1 MTLSQSSH
9 NAPAAQQQLGWQARL
24 RWVHGICQGLPKV
37 AQQLDEFL
45 SNQSS
50 SVAVQKE
57 MQEWREAWQSFHL
70 KKDVWVQ
77 ASVNALQQA
86 ARKPPLGSGES
97 VTLTSAPLTFELL
110 SDDVVENKI
119 LASRITLA
127 MGETLQPGFDAMR
140 LRMQALED
148 HELPPQDMFRAESIC
163 LHLVEQWMA
172 CGLERKHLLQVLEP
186 LQNGLALLME
196 SEYNILHKLL
206 DAKGVSKAADAP
218 LRVRRTE
225 SGVST
230 GAMNLG
236 AGANSGANSGYGST
250 AEAGWAHSAI
260 HQYMPAGMGAG
271 MQGGMGVPLPP
282 GASAGLGM
290 LARARHRALDAMN
303 QLRQVLS
310 QPSVGI
316 SGLMPGGAAMPP
328 MPPASA
334 ALVQAL
340 QEQQHMMLTQFN
352 TQYPMMAGTAMV
364 MPAMDY
370 SPAAIGQ
377 LVNQVRERSADWKEK
392 AGTKGEKATIEVVAL
407 MFQSILSEDRLPPS
421 IRVWFARLQVP
432 VLRVALAE
440 PQFFSDLNHPARKLI
455 DRMGSCVMG
464 FDASSISGNALEIE
478 IRRVVQVIEQYPETG
493 QKVFALV
500 LREFEEFLTKHLTKN
515 QTTSKITSVAQ
526 QVEQKET
533 LAVQYTIELRNML
546 NDMPV
551 REEVRDFLFKSW
563 ADVLAMAT
571 VRYGAK
577 DARAMRFKQAA
588 SELVW
593 SASAKPSRQERSR
606 VIQGLP
612 TLLQTL
618 REGLELVNVMGD
630 EQAIAIKVLTD
641 TLAQAFM
648 SKTAA
653 IPVERIDAMAKR
665 LSELEKYISDDGKL
679 DDMALSNES
688 IELMLGVDTAGL
700 HVIPNTDTP
709 VEPAMLEWA
718 KTLESGRWF
727 TLDHNGARVQV
738 QYVWHSR
745 RKQLHLFA
753 SLDGHCYLLQAQR
766 MATYLQAGL
775 LTVHDEEALT
785 VRATRDALQKIQAN
799 PERLA

>member
-1 MTLSQSSH
+1 M
-9 NAPAAQQQLGWQARL
+9 

-37 AQQLDEFL
+37 AQQLDEFFAT
-45 SNQSS
+45 QSS
-50 SVAVQKE
+50 SVSATHE
-57 MQEWREAWQSFHL
+57 MQDWREVWAGFQSSQNA
-70 KKDVWVQ
+70 WVQ
-77 ASVNALQQA
+77 ASAKALQQA
-86 ARKPPLGSGES
+86 ARKSPTGARES
-97 VTLTSAPLTFELL
+97 SPSSSAPLTFELL

-119 LASRITLA
+119 LASRMALA
-127 MGETLQPGFDAMR
+127 MGETLQPGFEPMR
-140 LRMQALED
+140 LRIQALEAQ
-148 HELPPQDMFRAESIC
+148 ELPSQDMFRAETIC
-163 LHLVEQWMA
+163 LHLIEQWLASGM
-172 CGLERKHLLQVLEP
+172 ERKHLLKAVEP
-186 LQNGLALLME
+186 LQNALAPLME
-196 SEYNILHKLL
+196 SEYGILHKLL
-206 DAKGVSKAADAP
+206 DAKGVSKAQEAP

-225 SGVST
+225 GGPST
-230 GAMNLG
+230 GAMHL
-236 AGANSGANSGYGST
+236 ASGY
-250 AEAGWAHSAI
+250 AGVDDSGWTSSAM
-260 HQYMPAGMGAG
+260 QYMPMPAGG
-271 MQGGMGVPLPP
+271 QGFALPP
-282 GASAGLGM
+282 GSSVGLGM

-310 QPSVGI
+310 QPAVGMTGLV
-316 SGLMPGGAAMPP
+316 SGVSMAP

-334 ALVQAL
+334 ALAQAL
-340 QEQQHMMLTQFN
+340 QEQQMLATQLQTQFPV
-352 TQYPMMAGTAMV
+352 TAGPVMAV
-364 MPAMDY
+364 PAMDY

-377 LVNQVRERSADWKEK
+377 LVNLVRERSADWKEK
-392 AGTKGEKATIEVVAL
+392 AETKGEKATIEVVAL

-464 FDASSISGNALEIE
+464 FDASSINGNALETE

-500 LREFEEFLTKHLTKN
+500 LREFEDFLSKHLAQN
-515 QTTSKITSVAQ
+515 QSTAKITSVAQ

-546 NDMPV
+546 TDMPV

-612 TLLQTL
+612 VLLQTL
-618 REGLELVNVMGD
+618 REGLELISVSGD
-630 EQAIAIKVLTD
+630 EQAAVVKVLTD

-648 SKTAA
+648 SKTVA
-653 IPVERIDAMAKR
+653 IPAERIDAMAKR
-665 LSELEKYISDDGKL
+665 LSELEKYISEDGKL
-679 DDMALSNES
+679 DDLPLSSES
-688 IELMLGVDTAGL
+688 IEMMLGVDTADL
-700 HVIPNTDTP
+700 NVISNTDTP

-718 KTLESGRWF
+718 QSLESGRWF

-738 QYVWHSR
+738 QYVWRSR
-745 RKQLHLFA
+745 RKHLHLFA

-775 LTVHDEEALT
+775 LAVHDAEALT

-799 PERLA
+799 PERLH

>member
-1 MTLSQSSH
+1 MALSQSSST
-9 NAPAAQQQLGWQARL
+9 APAAPQQLGWQARL

-50 SVAVQKE
+50 AVSTAKE
-57 MQEWREAWQSFHL
+57 MQEWREAWVGFQQN
-70 KKDVWVQ
+70 KDAWLQ
-77 ASVNALQQA
+77 AGAQALQQA
-86 ARKPPLGSGES
+86 ARKPPSGSTES
-97 VTLTSAPLTFELL
+97 NSSGSAPLTFELL
-110 SDDVVENKI
+110 SDEVVENKI
-119 LASRITLA
+119 LASRMALA
-127 MGETLQPGFDAMR
+127 MGETLQPGFEAMR
-140 LRMQALED
+140 LRIQALEG
-148 HELPPQDMFRAESIC
+148 HELASQDMFRAETIC
-163 LHLVEQWMA
+163 LHLVEQWLASGM
-172 CGLERKHLLQVLEP
+172 ERKHLLRAVEP
-186 LQNGLALLME
+186 LQNALAPLME
-196 SEYNILHKLL
+196 SEYSILHKLL
-206 DAKGVSKAADAP
+206 DAKGVSKAQDAP

-225 SGVST
+225 GGPST
-230 GAMNLG
+230 GAMHLGASSGYGNASDAGWTNSAMQYMSAGMAAGLG
-236 AGANSGANSGYGST
+236 AG
-250 AEAGWAHSAI
+250 
-260 HQYMPAGMGAG
+260 PGMAPGI
-271 MQGGMGVPLPP
+271 VLPP

-310 QPSVGI
+310 QPAVGI
-316 SGLMPGGAAMPP
+316 PGLMPGAPVVA

-334 ALVQAL
+334 ALAQAL
-340 QEQQHMMLTQFN
+340 QEQQHLMAAELQA
-352 TQYPMMAGTAMV
+352 QYPAGAGSAMA

-370 SPAAIGQ
+370 SQAAIGQ
-377 LVNQVRERSADWKEK
+377 LVNLVRERSADWKQK
-392 AGTKGEKATIEVVAL
+392 AETKSEKATIEVVAL

-440 PQFFSDLNHPARKLI
+440 PQFFSDLSHPARKLI

-464 FDASSISGNALEIE
+464 FDASSINGNALETE

-500 LREFEEFLTKHLTKN
+500 LREFEEFLTRHFAQDRSTA
-515 QTTSKITSVAQ
+515 KITSVAQ

-533 LAVQYTIELRNML
+533 LAIQYTIELRNML
-546 NDMPV
+546 TDMPV

-593 SASAKPSRQERSR
+593 SASAKPLRQERAR

-618 REGLELVNVMGD
+618 REGLELVSVTGD
-630 EQAIAIKVLTD
+630 AQSTAIKVLTD

-653 IPVERIDAMAKR
+653 IPTERIEAMAKR
-665 LSELEKYISDDGKL
+665 LAELEKYISEDGKL
-679 DDMALSNES
+679 DDMPLSSES
-688 IELMLGVDTAGL
+688 IELMLGVDAGDL
-700 HVIPNTDTP
+700 NVIANTDSP

-718 KTLESGRWF
+718 QSLESGRWF

-745 RKQLHLFA
+745 RKHLHLFA

-775 LTVHDEEALT
+775 LAVHDAEALT

>member
-1 MTLSQSSH
+1 M
-9 NAPAAQQQLGWQARL
+9 

-37 AQQLDEFL
+37 AQQLDEFFAT
-45 SNQSS
+45 QSS
-50 SVAVQKE
+50 SVSATHE
-57 MQEWREAWQSFHL
+57 MQDWREVWAGFQSSQNA
-70 KKDVWVQ
+70 WVQ
-77 ASVNALQQA
+77 ASAKALQQA
-86 ARKPPLGSGES
+86 ARKSPTGARESGSS
-97 VTLTSAPLTFELL
+97 SSAPLTFELL

-119 LASRITLA
+119 LASRMALA
-127 MGETLQPGFDAMR
+127 MGETLQPGFEPMR
-140 LRMQALED
+140 LRIQALEAQ
-148 HELPPQDMFRAESIC
+148 ELPSQDMFRAETIC
-163 LHLVEQWMA
+163 LHLIEQWLASGM
-172 CGLERKHLLQVLEP
+172 ERKHLLKAVEP
-186 LQNGLALLME
+186 LQNALAPLME
-196 SEYNILHKLL
+196 SEYGILHKLL
-206 DAKGVSKAADAP
+206 DAKGVGKAQEAP

-225 SGVST
+225 GGPST
-230 GAMNLG
+230 GAMHLASG
-236 AGANSGANSGYGST
+236 YAGADDSGWTS
-250 AEAGWAHSAI
+250 SAM
-260 HQYMPAGMGAG
+260 QYMPMPAGG
-271 MQGGMGVPLPP
+271 QGFALPP
-282 GASAGLGM
+282 GSSVGLGM

-310 QPSVGI
+310 QPAVGMTGLV
-316 SGLMPGGAAMPP
+316 SGVPMAP

-334 ALVQAL
+334 ALAQAL
-340 QEQQHMMLTQFN
+340 QEQQMLATQIQTQFPV
-352 TQYPMMAGTAMV
+352 TAGPVLAV
-364 MPAMDY
+364 PAMDY

-377 LVNQVRERSADWKEK
+377 LVNLVRERSADWKEK
-392 AGTKGEKATIEVVAL
+392 AETKGEKATIEVVAL

-464 FDASSISGNALEIE
+464 FDASSINGNALETE

-500 LREFEEFLTKHLTKN
+500 LREFEDFLSKHLAQN
-515 QTTSKITSVAQ
+515 QSTAKITSVAQ

-546 NDMPV
+546 TDMPV

-612 TLLQTL
+612 VLLQTL
-618 REGLELVNVMGD
+618 REGLELISVSGD
-630 EQAIAIKVLTD
+630 EQAAVVKVLTD

-653 IPVERIDAMAKR
+653 IPAERIDAMAKR
-665 LSELEKYISDDGKL
+665 LSELEKYISEDGKL
-679 DDMALSNES
+679 DDLPLSSES
-688 IELMLGVDTAGL
+688 IEMMLGVDTADL
-700 HVIPNTDTP
+700 NVISNTDTP

-718 KTLESGRWF
+718 QSLESGRWF

-738 QYVWHSR
+738 QYVWRSR
-745 RKQLHLFA
+745 RKHLHLFA

-775 LTVHDEEALT
+775 LAVHDAEALT

>member
-1 MTLSQSSH
+1 MAPSPSSST
-9 NAPAAQQQLGWQARL
+9 APAAQQQLGWQARL

-45 SNQSS
+45 ANQTGVVST
-50 SVAVQKE
+50 ARE
-57 MQEWREAWQSFHL
+57 MQEWREAWVGFQQH
-70 KKDVWVQ
+70 KDAWVQ
-77 ASVNALQQA
+77 ACSQALQQA
-86 ARKPPLGSGES
+86 ARKPPSQAGES
-97 VTLTSAPLTFELL
+97 SASGSAPLNFELL

-119 LASRITLA
+119 LASRMALA
-127 MGETLQPGFDAMR
+127 MGETLQPGFEAMR
-140 LRMQALED
+140 LRMQALEG
-148 HELPPQDMFRAESIC
+148 HELPSRDMFRAETIC
-163 LHLVEQWMA
+163 LHLVEQWLS
-172 CGLERKHLLQVLEP
+172 CGMERKHLLRAMEP
-186 LQNGLALLME
+186 LQNALAPLME
-196 SEYNILHKLL
+196 SEYGILHKLL
-206 DAKGVSKAADAP
+206 DAKGVSKAQDAP
-218 LRVRRTE
+218 LRVKRTE
-225 SGVST
+225 GGPPT
-230 GAMNLG
+230 GAMPLG
-236 AGANSGANSGYGST
+236 GASGFGHA
-250 AEAGWAHSAI
+250 AEPGWSSSAM
-260 HQYMPAGMGAG
+260 QQFMSAGMAAG
-271 MQGGMGVPLPP
+271 IGTEPGIALPP

-310 QPSVGI
+310 QPAVGI
-316 SGLMPGGAAMPP
+316 PGLMPGAPLVP

-334 ALVQAL
+334 ALAQAL
-340 QEQQHMMLTQFN
+340 QEQQQLMVAELRA
-352 TQYPMMAGTAMV
+352 QYPAATGSAMA

-370 SPAAIGQ
+370 SPAAIDQ
-377 LVNQVRERSADWKEK
+377 LVNQVRERSADWKQK
-392 AGTKGEKATIEVVAL
+392 AQTTGEKATIEVVAL

-464 FDASSISGNALEIE
+464 FDASSINGNALETE

-500 LREFEEFLTKHLTKN
+500 LREFEAFLTKHFAQNRSTA
-515 QTTSKITSVAQ
+515 KITSVAQ

-533 LAVQYTIELRNML
+533 LAIQYTIELRNML
-546 NDMPV
+546 TDMPV

-593 SASAKPSRQERSR
+593 SASAKPSRQERAR

-618 REGLELVNVMGD
+618 REGLELVSVTGD
-630 EQAIAIKVLTD
+630 AQSTAIKVLTD

-653 IPVERIDAMAKR
+653 IPAERIEAMAKR
-665 LSELEKYISDDGKL
+665 LSELEKYISEDGKL
-679 DDMALSNES
+679 DDMPLSSES
-688 IELMLGVDTAGL
+688 IELMLGVDAGDL
-700 HVIPNTDTP
+700 NVIPNTDSP

-718 KTLESGRWF
+718 RSLESGRWF
-727 TLDHNGARVQV
+727 TLDHNGSRVQV

-745 RKQLHLFA
+745 RRHLHLFA

-775 LTVHDEEALT
+775 LAVHDAEALT

>member
-1 MTLSQSSH
+1 M
-9 NAPAAQQQLGWQARL
+9 

-37 AQQLDEFL
+37 AQQLDEFFAT
-45 SNQSS
+45 QSS
-50 SVAVQKE
+50 SVSATHE
-57 MQEWREAWQSFHL
+57 MQDWREVWVGFQSSQNA
-70 KKDVWVQ
+70 WVQ
-77 ASVNALQQA
+77 ASAKALQQA
-86 ARKPPLGSGES
+86 ARKSPTGARESGSS
-97 VTLTSAPLTFELL
+97 SSAPLTFELL

-119 LASRITLA
+119 LASRMALA
-127 MGETLQPGFDAMR
+127 MGETLQPGFEPMR
-140 LRMQALED
+140 LRIQALEAQ
-148 HELPPQDMFRAESIC
+148 ELPSQDMFRAETIC
-163 LHLVEQWMA
+163 LHLIEQWLASGM
-172 CGLERKHLLQVLEP
+172 ERKHLLKAVEP
-186 LQNGLALLME
+186 LQNALAPLME
-196 SEYNILHKLL
+196 SEYGILHKLL
-206 DAKGVSKAADAP
+206 DAKGVSKAQEAP

-225 SGVST
+225 GGPST
-230 GAMNLG
+230 GDMHLA
-236 AGANSGANSGYGST
+236 SGY
-250 AEAGWAHSAI
+250 AGVDDSGWTSSAM
-260 HQYMPAGMGAG
+260 QYMPMPAGG
-271 MQGGMGVPLPP
+271 QGFALPP
-282 GASAGLGM
+282 GSSVGLGM

-310 QPSVGI
+310 QPAVGMTGLV
-316 SGLMPGGAAMPP
+316 SGVPMAP

-334 ALVQAL
+334 ALAQAL
-340 QEQQHMMLTQFN
+340 QEQQMLATQIQTQFPV
-352 TQYPMMAGTAMV
+352 TAGPVLAV
-364 MPAMDY
+364 PAMDY

-377 LVNQVRERSADWKEK
+377 LVNLVRERSADWKEK
-392 AGTKGEKATIEVVAL
+392 AETKGEKATIEVVAL

-464 FDASSISGNALEIE
+464 FDASSINGNALETE

-500 LREFEEFLTKHLTKN
+500 LREFEEFLSKHLAQN
-515 QTTSKITSVAQ
+515 QSTAKITSVAQ

-546 NDMPV
+546 TDMPV

-612 TLLQTL
+612 VLLQTL
-618 REGLELVNVMGD
+618 REGLELISVSGD
-630 EQAIAIKVLTD
+630 EQAAVVKVLTD

-653 IPVERIDAMAKR
+653 IPAERIDAMAKR
-665 LSELEKYISDDGKL
+665 LSELEKYISEDGKL
-679 DDMALSNES
+679 DDLPLSSES
-688 IELMLGVDTAGL
+688 IEMMLGVDTADL
-700 HVIPNTDTP
+700 NVISNTDTP

-718 KTLESGRWF
+718 QSLESGRWF

-738 QYVWHSR
+738 QYVWRSR
-745 RKQLHLFA
+745 RKHLHLFA

-775 LTVHDEEALT
+775 LAVHDAEALT

>member
-1 MTLSQSSH
+1 MALSQSSH

-24 RWVHGICQGLPKV
+24 RWVHGICQGLPQV
-37 AQQLDEFL
+37 AKQLDAFFSE
-45 SNQSS
+45 QSS
-50 SVAVQKE
+50 SVAAANE
-57 MQEWREAWQSFHL
+57 MQDWREVWGSFQSHQNA
-70 KKDVWVQ
+70 WVQ
-77 ASVNALQQA
+77 ACATALQQA
-86 ARKPPLGSGES
+86 ARKSPTGAKES
-97 VTLTSAPLTFELL
+97 STSASAPLTFELL

-119 LASRITLA
+119 LASRMALA
-127 MGETLQPGFDAMR
+127 MGETLQPGFEPMR
-140 LRMQALED
+140 LRIQALEGQ
-148 HELPPQDMFRAESIC
+148 ELPSQDMFRSETIC
-163 LHLVEQWMA
+163 LHLIEQWLA
-172 CGLERKHLLQVLEP
+172 CSLERKHLLKAVEP
-186 LQNGLALLME
+186 LQNALAPLME
-196 SEYNILHKLL
+196 SEYSILHKLL
-206 DAKGVSKAADAP
+206 DAKGVSKAQEAP

-225 SGVST
+225 GGPST
-230 GAMNLG
+230 GAMHLG
-236 AGANSGANSGYGST
+236 GGSAYAGGDESGWTSS
-250 AEAGWAHSAI
+250 SAM
-260 HQYMPAGMGAG
+260 QYMSVPAGG
-271 MQGGMGVPLPP
+271 QGFALPP
-282 GASAGLGM
+282 GSSAGLGM

-303 QLRQVLS
+303 QLRQLLS
-310 QPSVGI
+310 QPAIGI
-316 SGLMPGGAAMPP
+316 PGLVPGVPGVPVVP

-334 ALVQAL
+334 ALAQAL
-340 QEQQHMMLTQFN
+340 QEQQMLATQIQTQF
-352 TQYPMMAGTAMV
+352 PVAAGTVMA

-377 LVNQVRERSADWKEK
+377 LVNLVRERSADWKEK
-392 AGTKGEKATIEVVAL
+392 AETKGEKATIEVVAL

-464 FDASSISGNALEIE
+464 FDASSINGNALEVE

-500 LREFEEFLTKHLTKN
+500 LREFEEFLSKHLAQN
-515 QTTSKITSVAQ
+515 QSTAKITSVAQ

-546 NDMPV
+546 TDMPV

-618 REGLELVNVMGD
+618 REGLELISVSGD
-630 EQAIAIKVLTD
+630 EQAALVKVLTD

-653 IPVERIDAMAKR
+653 IPVERIEAMAKR
-665 LSELEKYISDDGKL
+665 LSELEKYISEDGKL
-679 DDMALSNES
+679 DDMPLSSES
-688 IELMLGVDTAGL
+688 IEMMLGVDTADL
-700 HVIPNTDTP
+700 HVIPNTDAV

-718 KTLESGRWF
+718 QTLESGRWF

-738 QYVWHSR
+738 QYVWRSR
-745 RKQLHLFA
+745 RKHLHLFA
-753 SLDGHCYLLQAQR
+753 SLDGHCYLLQVQR

-775 LTVHDEEALT
+775 LAVHDAEALT

-799 PERLA
+799 PERLH

>member
-1 MTLSQSSH
+1 M
-9 NAPAAQQQLGWQARL
+9 

-37 AQQLDEFL
+37 AQQLDEFFAT
-45 SNQSS
+45 QSS
-50 SVAVQKE
+50 SVSATHE
-57 MQEWREAWQSFHL
+57 MQDWREVWVGFQSSQNA
-70 KKDVWVQ
+70 WVQ
-77 ASVNALQQA
+77 ASAKALQQA
-86 ARKPPLGSGES
+86 ARKSPTGARES
-97 VTLTSAPLTFELL
+97 SPSSSAPLTFELL

-119 LASRITLA
+119 LASRMALA
-127 MGETLQPGFDAMR
+127 MGETLQPGFEPMR
-140 LRMQALED
+140 LRIQALEAQ
-148 HELPPQDMFRAESIC
+148 ELPSQDMFRAETIC
-163 LHLVEQWMA
+163 LHLIEQWLASGM
-172 CGLERKHLLQVLEP
+172 ERKHLLKAVEP
-186 LQNGLALLME
+186 LQNALAPLME
-196 SEYNILHKLL
+196 SEYGILHKLL
-206 DAKGVSKAADAP
+206 DAKGVSKAQEAP

-225 SGVST
+225 GGPST
-230 GAMNLG
+230 GAMHLASG
-236 AGANSGANSGYGST
+236 YAGADDSGWTS
-250 AEAGWAHSAI
+250 SAM
-260 HQYMPAGMGAG
+260 QYMPMPAGG
-271 MQGGMGVPLPP
+271 QGFALPP
-282 GASAGLGM
+282 GSSVGLGM

-310 QPSVGI
+310 QPAVGVTGLV
-316 SGLMPGGAAMPP
+316 SGVP
-328 MPPASA
+328 MAPMRPASA
-334 ALVQAL
+334 ALAQAL
-340 QEQQHMMLTQFN
+340 QEQQMLATQIQTQFPV
-352 TQYPMMAGTAMV
+352 TAGPVMAV
-364 MPAMDY
+364 PAMDY

-377 LVNQVRERSADWKEK
+377 LVNLVRERSADWKEK
-392 AGTKGEKATIEVVAL
+392 AETKGEKATIEVVAL

-464 FDASSISGNALEIE
+464 FDASSINGNALETE

-500 LREFEEFLTKHLTKN
+500 LREFEEFLSKHLAQN
-515 QTTSKITSVAQ
+515 QSTAKITSVAQ

-546 NDMPV
+546 TDMPV

-612 TLLQTL
+612 VLLQTL
-618 REGLELVNVMGD
+618 REGLELISVSGD
-630 EQAIAIKVLTD
+630 EQAAVVKVLTD

-653 IPVERIDAMAKR
+653 IPAERIDAMAKR
-665 LSELEKYISDDGKL
+665 LSELEKYISEDGKL
-679 DDMALSNES
+679 DDLPLSSES
-688 IELMLGVDTAGL
+688 IEMMLGVDTADL
-700 HVIPNTDTP
+700 NVISNTDTP

-718 KTLESGRWF
+718 QSLESGRWF

-738 QYVWHSR
+738 QYVWRSR
-745 RKQLHLFA
+745 RKHLHLFA

-775 LTVHDEEALT
+775 LAVHDAEALT

-799 PERLA
+799 PERLH

>member
-1 MTLSQSSH
+1 M
-9 NAPAAQQQLGWQARL
+9 

-37 AQQLDEFL
+37 AQQLDEFFAT
-45 SNQSS
+45 QSS
-50 SVAVQKE
+50 SVSATHE
-57 MQEWREAWQSFHL
+57 MQDWREVWVGFQSSQNA
-70 KKDVWVQ
+70 WVQ
-77 ASVNALQQA
+77 ASAKALQQA
-86 ARKPPLGSGES
+86 ARKSPTGARESGSS
-97 VTLTSAPLTFELL
+97 SSAPLTFELL

-119 LASRITLA
+119 LASRMALA
-127 MGETLQPGFDAMR
+127 MGETLQPGFEPMR
-140 LRMQALED
+140 LRIQALEAQ
-148 HELPPQDMFRAESIC
+148 ELPSQDMFRAETIC
-163 LHLVEQWMA
+163 LHLIEQWLASGM
-172 CGLERKHLLQVLEP
+172 ERKHLLKAVEP
-186 LQNGLALLME
+186 LQNALAPLME
-196 SEYNILHKLL
+196 SEYGILHKLL
-206 DAKGVSKAADAP
+206 DAKGVSKAQEAP

-225 SGVST
+225 GGPST
-230 GAMNLG
+230 GAMHL
-236 AGANSGANSGYGST
+236 ASGY
-250 AEAGWAHSAI
+250 AGVDDSGWTSSAM
-260 HQYMPAGMGAG
+260 QYMPMPAGG
-271 MQGGMGVPLPP
+271 QGFALPP
-282 GASAGLGM
+282 GSSVGLGM

-310 QPSVGI
+310 QPAVGMTGLV
-316 SGLMPGGAAMPP
+316 SGVPMAP

-334 ALVQAL
+334 ALAQAL
-340 QEQQHMMLTQFN
+340 QEQQMLATQIQTQFSV
-352 TQYPMMAGTAMV
+352 TAGPVMAV
-364 MPAMDY
+364 PAMDY

-377 LVNQVRERSADWKEK
+377 LVNLVRERSADWKDK
-392 AGTKGEKATIEVVAL
+392 AETKGEKATIEVVAL

-464 FDASSISGNALEIE
+464 FDASSINGNALETE

-500 LREFEEFLTKHLTKN
+500 LREFEDFLSKHLAQN
-515 QTTSKITSVAQ
+515 QSTAKITSVAQ

-546 NDMPV
+546 TDMPV

-612 TLLQTL
+612 VLLQTL
-618 REGLELVNVMGD
+618 REGLELISVSGD
-630 EQAIAIKVLTD
+630 EQAAVVKVLTD

-653 IPVERIDAMAKR
+653 IPAERIDAMAKR
-665 LSELEKYISDDGKL
+665 LSELEKYISEDGKL
-679 DDMALSNES
+679 DDLPLSSES
-688 IELMLGVDTAGL
+688 IEMMLGVDTADL
-700 HVIPNTDTP
+700 NVISNTDTP

-718 KTLESGRWF
+718 QSLESGRWF

-738 QYVWHSR
+738 QYVWRSR
-745 RKQLHLFA
+745 RKHLHLFA

-775 LTVHDEEALT
+775 LAVHDAEALT

>member
-1 MTLSQSSH
+1 M
-9 NAPAAQQQLGWQARL
+9 

-37 AQQLDEFL
+37 AQQLDEFFAT
-45 SNQSS
+45 QSS
-50 SVAVQKE
+50 SVSATHE
-57 MQEWREAWQSFHL
+57 MQDWREVWAGFQSSQNA
-70 KKDVWVQ
+70 WVQ
-77 ASVNALQQA
+77 ASAKALQQA
-86 ARKPPLGSGES
+86 ARKSPTGARES
-97 VTLTSAPLTFELL
+97 SSSSSSPLTFELL

-119 LASRITLA
+119 LASRMALA
-127 MGETLQPGFDAMR
+127 MGETLQTGFEPMR
-140 LRMQALED
+140 LRIQALEAQ
-148 HELPPQDMFRAESIC
+148 ELPSQDMFRAETIC
-163 LHLVEQWMA
+163 LHLIEQWLASGM
-172 CGLERKHLLQVLEP
+172 ERKHLLKAVEP
-186 LQNGLALLME
+186 LQNALAPLME
-196 SEYNILHKLL
+196 SEYGILHKLL
-206 DAKGVSKAADAP
+206 DAKGVSKAQEAP

-225 SGVST
+225 GGPST
-230 GAMNLG
+230 GAMHLASG
-236 AGANSGANSGYGST
+236 YAGADDSGWTS
-250 AEAGWAHSAI
+250 SAM
-260 HQYMPAGMGAG
+260 QYMPMPAGG
-271 MQGGMGVPLPP
+271 QGFALPP
-282 GASAGLGM
+282 GSSVGLGM

-310 QPSVGI
+310 QPAVGMTGLV
-316 SGLMPGGAAMPP
+316 SGVPMAP

-334 ALVQAL
+334 ALAQAL
-340 QEQQHMMLTQFN
+340 QEQQMLATQIQTQFPV
-352 TQYPMMAGTAMV
+352 TAGPVMAV
-364 MPAMDY
+364 PAMDY

-377 LVNQVRERSADWKEK
+377 LVNLVRERSADWKEK
-392 AGTKGEKATIEVVAL
+392 AETKGEKATIEVVAL

-464 FDASSISGNALEIE
+464 FDASSINGNALETE

-500 LREFEEFLTKHLTKN
+500 LREFEEFLSKHLAQN
-515 QTTSKITSVAQ
+515 QSTAKITSVAQ

-546 NDMPV
+546 TDMPV

-612 TLLQTL
+612 VLLQTL
-618 REGLELVNVMGD
+618 REGLELISVSGD
-630 EQAIAIKVLTD
+630 EQAAVVKVLTD

-653 IPVERIDAMAKR
+653 IPAERIDAMAKR
-665 LSELEKYISDDGKL
+665 LSELEKYISEDGKL
-679 DDMALSNES
+679 DDLPLSSES
-688 IELMLGVDTAGL
+688 IEMMLGVDTADL
-700 HVIPNTDTP
+700 NVISNTDTP
-709 VEPAMLEWA
+709 VEPAMQEWA
-718 KTLESGRWF
+718 QSLESGRWF

-738 QYVWHSR
+738 QYVWRSR
-745 RKQLHLFA
+745 RKHLHLFA

-775 LTVHDEEALT
+775 LAVHDAEALT

-799 PERLA
+799 PERLH

>member
-1 MTLSQSSH
+1 M
-9 NAPAAQQQLGWQARL
+9 

-37 AQQLDEFL
+37 AQQLDEFFAT
-45 SNQSS
+45 QSS
-50 SVAVQKE
+50 SVSATHE
-57 MQEWREAWQSFHL
+57 MQDWREVWAGFQSSQNA
-70 KKDVWVQ
+70 WVQ
-77 ASVNALQQA
+77 ASAKALQQA
-86 ARKPPLGSGES
+86 ARKSPMGARES
-97 VTLTSAPLTFELL
+97 SPSSSAPLTFELL

-119 LASRITLA
+119 LASRMALA
-127 MGETLQPGFDAMR
+127 MGETLQPGFEPMR
-140 LRMQALED
+140 LRIQALEAQ
-148 HELPPQDMFRAESIC
+148 ELPSQDMFRAETIC
-163 LHLVEQWMA
+163 LHLIEQWLASGM
-172 CGLERKHLLQVLEP
+172 ERKHLLKAVEP
-186 LQNGLALLME
+186 LQNALAPLME
-196 SEYNILHKLL
+196 SEYGILHKLL
-206 DAKGVSKAADAP
+206 DAKGVSKAQEAP

-225 SGVST
+225 GGPST
-230 GAMNLG
+230 GAMHL
-236 AGANSGANSGYGST
+236 ASGY
-250 AEAGWAHSAI
+250 AGVDDSGWTSSAM
-260 HQYMPAGMGAG
+260 QYMPMPAGG
-271 MQGGMGVPLPP
+271 QGFALPP
-282 GASAGLGM
+282 GSSVGLGM

-310 QPSVGI
+310 QPAVGMTGLV
-316 SGLMPGGAAMPP
+316 SGVSMAP

-334 ALVQAL
+334 ALAQAL
-340 QEQQHMMLTQFN
+340 QEQQMLATQLQTQFPV
-352 TQYPMMAGTAMV
+352 TAGPVMAV
-364 MPAMDY
+364 PAMDY

-377 LVNQVRERSADWKEK
+377 LVNLVRERSADWKEK
-392 AGTKGEKATIEVVAL
+392 AETKGEKATIEVVAL

-464 FDASSISGNALEIE
+464 FDASSINGNALETE

-500 LREFEEFLTKHLTKN
+500 LREFEDFLSKHLAQN
-515 QTTSKITSVAQ
+515 QSTAKITSVAQ

-546 NDMPV
+546 TDMPV

-612 TLLQTL
+612 VLLQTL
-618 REGLELVNVMGD
+618 REGLELISVSGD
-630 EQAIAIKVLTD
+630 EQAAVVKVLTD

-653 IPVERIDAMAKR
+653 IPAERIDAMAKR
-665 LSELEKYISDDGKL
+665 LSELEKYISEDGKL
-679 DDMALSNES
+679 DDLPLSSES
-688 IELMLGVDTAGL
+688 IEMMLGVDTADL
-700 HVIPNTDTP
+700 NVISNTDTP

-718 KTLESGRWF
+718 QSLESGRWF

-738 QYVWHSR
+738 QYVWRSR
-745 RKQLHLFA
+745 RKHLHLFA

-775 LTVHDEEALT
+775 LAVHDAEALT

>member
-1 MTLSQSSH
+1 MAPSQSSST
-9 NAPAAQQQLGWQARL
+9 APAAPQQLGWQARL
-24 RWVHGICQGLPKV
+24 RWVHGICQGLPRV

-45 SNQSS
+45 ANQTGVVST
-50 SVAVQKE
+50 AKE
-57 MQEWREAWQSFHL
+57 MQEWREAWIGFQQR
-70 KKDVWVQ
+70 KDAWVQ
-77 ASVNALQQA
+77 ACVPALQQA
-86 ARKPPLGSGES
+86 ARKPPSGTGEGSASG
-97 VTLTSAPLTFELL
+97 SAPLTFELL

-119 LASRITLA
+119 LASRMALA

-140 LRMQALED
+140 LRMQVLEGQEMASRD
-148 HELPPQDMFRAESIC
+148 LFRVETIC
-163 LHLVEQWMA
+163 LHLVEQWLS
-172 CGLERKHLLQVLEP
+172 CGLERKQLLRVMEP
-186 LQNGLALLME
+186 MQNALAPLME
-196 SEYNILHKLL
+196 SEYGILHKLL
-206 DAKGVSKAADAP
+206 DAKGVSKAQDAP

-225 SGVST
+225 GGPST
-230 GAMNLG
+230 GAMHLG
-236 AGANSGANSGYGST
+236 GSSGFGQAAETGWNS
-250 AEAGWAHSAI
+250 SAM
-260 HQYMPAGMGAG
+260 QQFMPAGMGAG
-271 MQGGMGVPLPP
+271 LGSESGMSLPP
-282 GASAGLGM
+282 GTSAGLGM

-310 QPSVGI
+310 QPAVGI
-316 SGLMPGGAAMPP
+316 PGLMPGAPLVP

-334 ALVQAL
+334 ALAQAL
-340 QEQQHMMLTQFN
+340 QEQQQLMAAELQSR
-352 TQYPMMAGTAMV
+352 YPDAAGAALA
-364 MPAMDY
+364 MPAIDY

-377 LVNQVRERSADWKEK
+377 LVNLVRERSADWKQK
-392 AGTKGEKATIEVVAL
+392 AQTTGEKATIEVVAL

-440 PQFFSDLNHPARKLI
+440 PQFFSDLHHPARKLI

-464 FDASSISGNALEIE
+464 FDASSINGNALETE

-500 LREFEEFLTKHLTKN
+500 LSEFESFLTKHFAQNRSTA
-515 QTTSKITSVAQ
+515 KITSVAQ

-533 LAVQYTIELRNML
+533 LAIQYTIELRNML
-546 NDMPV
+546 SDMPV

-593 SASAKPSRQERSR
+593 SASAKPSRQERAR

-618 REGLELVNVMGD
+618 REGLELVSVTGD
-630 EQAIAIKVLTD
+630 AQSAMIKILTD

-653 IPVERIDAMAKR
+653 IPAERIEVMAKR
-665 LSELEKYISDDGKL
+665 LSELEKYISEDGKL
-679 DDMALSNES
+679 DDLPLSSES
-688 IELMLGVDTAGL
+688 IELMLGVDAGDL
-700 HVIPNTDTP
+700 NVIANTDSP

-718 KTLESGRWF
+718 QSLESGRWF
-727 TLDHNGARVQV
+727 TLDHNGSRVQV

-745 RKQLHLFA
+745 RRHLHLFA

-766 MATYLQAGL
+766 MATYLQSGL
-775 LTVHDEEALT
+775 LAVHDAEALT

-799 PERLA
+799 PERLAC

>member
-57 MQEWREAWQSFHL
+57 MQEWREAWQSFQL
-70 KKDVWVQ
+70 KKDVWAQ

-97 VTLTSAPLTFELL
+97 VTSTSAPLTFELL

-186 LQNGLALLME
+186 LQNGLAPLME

-206 DAKGVSKAADAP
+206 DAKGVSKATDAP

-236 AGANSGANSGYGST
+236 AGANSGYGST

-271 MQGGMGVPLPP
+271 IQGGMGVQLPP

-316 SGLMPGGAAMPP
+316 SGLMPGVLRCRPCR
-328 MPPASA
+328 
-334 ALVQAL
+334 LR
-340 QEQQHMMLTQFN
+340 QQHWC
-352 TQYPMMAGTAMV
+352 
-364 MPAMDY
+364 
-370 SPAAIGQ
+370 
-377 LVNQVRERSADWKEK
+377 RRCK
-392 AGTKGEKATIEVVAL
+392 
-407 MFQSILSEDRLPPS
+407 
-421 IRVWFARLQVP
+421 
-432 VLRVALAE
+432 
-440 PQFFSDLNHPARKLI
+440 
-455 DRMGSCVMG
+455 
-464 FDASSISGNALEIE
+464 SSS
-478 IRRVVQVIEQYPETG
+478 T
-493 QKVFALV
+493 
-500 LREFEEFLTKHLTKN
+500 
-515 QTTSKITSVAQ
+515 
-526 QVEQKET
+526 
-533 LAVQYTIELRNML
+533 
-546 NDMPV
+546 
-551 REEVRDFLFKSW
+551 
-563 ADVLAMAT
+563 
-571 VRYGAK
+571 
-577 DARAMRFKQAA
+577 
-588 SELVW
+588 
-593 SASAKPSRQERSR
+593 
-606 VIQGLP
+606 
-612 TLLQTL
+612 
-618 REGLELVNVMGD
+618 
-630 EQAIAIKVLTD
+630 
-641 TLAQAFM
+641 
-648 SKTAA
+648 
-653 IPVERIDAMAKR
+653 
-665 LSELEKYISDDGKL
+665 
-679 DDMALSNES
+679 
-688 IELMLGVDTAGL
+688 
-700 HVIPNTDTP
+700 
-709 VEPAMLEWA
+709 
-718 KTLESGRWF
+718 
-727 TLDHNGARVQV
+727 
-738 QYVWHSR
+738 
-745 RKQLHLFA
+745 
-753 SLDGHCYLLQAQR
+753 
-766 MATYLQAGL
+766 
-775 LTVHDEEALT
+775 
-785 VRATRDALQKIQAN
+785 
-799 PERLA
+799 

>member
-1 MTLSQSSH
+1 M
-9 NAPAAQQQLGWQARL
+9 

-37 AQQLDEFL
+37 AQQLDEFFAT
-45 SNQSS
+45 QSS
-50 SVAVQKE
+50 SVSATHE
-57 MQEWREAWQSFHL
+57 MQDWREVWAGFQSSQNA
-70 KKDVWVQ
+70 WVQ
-77 ASVNALQQA
+77 ASAKALQQA
-86 ARKPPLGSGES
+86 ARKPPTGARES
-97 VTLTSAPLTFELL
+97 SPSSSAPLTFELL

-119 LASRITLA
+119 LASRMALA
-127 MGETLQPGFDAMR
+127 MGETLQPGFEPMR
-140 LRMQALED
+140 LRIQALEAQ
-148 HELPPQDMFRAESIC
+148 ELPSQDMFRAETIC
-163 LHLVEQWMA
+163 LHLIEQWLASGM
-172 CGLERKHLLQVLEP
+172 ERKHLLKAVEP
-186 LQNGLALLME
+186 LQNALAPLME
-196 SEYNILHKLL
+196 SEYGILHKLL
-206 DAKGVSKAADAP
+206 DAKGVSKAQEAP

-225 SGVST
+225 GGPST
-230 GAMNLG
+230 GAMHL
-236 AGANSGANSGYGST
+236 ASGY
-250 AEAGWAHSAI
+250 AGVDDSGWTSSAM
-260 HQYMPAGMGAG
+260 QYMPMPAGG
-271 MQGGMGVPLPP
+271 QGFALPP
-282 GASAGLGM
+282 GSSVGLGM

-310 QPSVGI
+310 QPAVGMTGLV
-316 SGLMPGGAAMPP
+316 SGVPMAP

-334 ALVQAL
+334 ALAQAL
-340 QEQQHMMLTQFN
+340 QEQQMLATQIQTQFPV
-352 TQYPMMAGTAMV
+352 TAGPVLAV
-364 MPAMDY
+364 PAMDY

-377 LVNQVRERSADWKEK
+377 LVNLVRERSADWKEK
-392 AGTKGEKATIEVVAL
+392 AETKGEKATIEVVAL

-464 FDASSISGNALEIE
+464 FDASSINGNALETE

-500 LREFEEFLTKHLTKN
+500 LREFEDFLSKHLAQN
-515 QTTSKITSVAQ
+515 QSTAKITSVAQ

-546 NDMPV
+546 TDMPV

-612 TLLQTL
+612 VLLQTL
-618 REGLELVNVMGD
+618 REGLELISVSGD
-630 EQAIAIKVLTD
+630 EQAAVVKVLTD

-653 IPVERIDAMAKR
+653 IPAERIDAMAKR
-665 LSELEKYISDDGKL
+665 LSELEKYISEDGKL
-679 DDMALSNES
+679 DDLPLSSES
-688 IELMLGVDTAGL
+688 IEMMLGVDTADL
-700 HVIPNTDTP
+700 NVISNTDTP

-718 KTLESGRWF
+718 QSLESGRWF

-738 QYVWHSR
+738 QYVWRSR
-745 RKQLHLFA
+745 RKHLHLFA

-775 LTVHDEEALT
+775 LAVHDAEALT

-799 PERLA
+799 PERLH

>member
-1 MTLSQSSH
+1 M
-9 NAPAAQQQLGWQARL
+9 

-37 AQQLDEFL
+37 AQQLDEFFAT
-45 SNQSS
+45 QSS
-50 SVAVQKE
+50 SVSATHE
-57 MQEWREAWQSFHL
+57 MQDWREVWAGFQSSQNA
-70 KKDVWVQ
+70 WVQ
-77 ASVNALQQA
+77 ASANALQQA
-86 ARKPPLGSGES
+86 ARKSPTGARESGSS
-97 VTLTSAPLTFELL
+97 SSAPLTFELL

-119 LASRITLA
+119 LASRMALA
-127 MGETLQPGFDAMR
+127 MGETLQPGFEPMR
-140 LRMQALED
+140 LRIQALEAQ
-148 HELPPQDMFRAESIC
+148 ELPSQDMFRAETIC
-163 LHLVEQWMA
+163 LHLIEQWLASGM
-172 CGLERKHLLQVLEP
+172 ERKHLLKAVEP
-186 LQNGLALLME
+186 LQNALAPLME
-196 SEYNILHKLL
+196 SEYGILHKLL
-206 DAKGVSKAADAP
+206 DAKGVGKAQEAP

-225 SGVST
+225 GGPST
-230 GAMNLG
+230 GAMHLASG
-236 AGANSGANSGYGST
+236 YAGADDSGWTS
-250 AEAGWAHSAI
+250 SAM
-260 HQYMPAGMGAG
+260 QYMPMPAGG
-271 MQGGMGVPLPP
+271 QGFALPP
-282 GASAGLGM
+282 GSSVGLGM

-310 QPSVGI
+310 QPAVGMTGLV
-316 SGLMPGGAAMPP
+316 SGVPMAP

-334 ALVQAL
+334 ALAQAL
-340 QEQQHMMLTQFN
+340 QEQQMLATQIQTQFPV
-352 TQYPMMAGTAMV
+352 TAGPVMAV
-364 MPAMDY
+364 PAMDY

-377 LVNQVRERSADWKEK
+377 LVNLVRERSADWKEK
-392 AGTKGEKATIEVVAL
+392 AETKGEKATIEVVAL

-464 FDASSISGNALEIE
+464 FDASSINGNALETE

-500 LREFEEFLTKHLTKN
+500 LREFEDFLSKHLAQN
-515 QTTSKITSVAQ
+515 QSTAKITSVAQ

-546 NDMPV
+546 TDMPV

-612 TLLQTL
+612 VLLQTL
-618 REGLELVNVMGD
+618 REGLELISVSGD
-630 EQAIAIKVLTD
+630 EQAAVVKVLTD

-653 IPVERIDAMAKR
+653 IPAERIDAMAKR
-665 LSELEKYISDDGKL
+665 LSELEKYISEDGKL
-679 DDMALSNES
+679 DDLPLSSES
-688 IELMLGVDTAGL
+688 IEMMLGVDTADL
-700 HVIPNTDTP
+700 NVISNTDTP

-718 KTLESGRWF
+718 QSLESGRWF

-738 QYVWHSR
+738 QYVWRSR
-745 RKQLHLFA
+745 RKHLHLFA

-775 LTVHDEEALT
+775 LAVHDAEALT

>member
-1 MTLSQSSH
+1 MALLQSSP

-24 RWVHGICQGLPKV
+24 RWVHGISQGLTKV
-37 AQQLDEFL
+37 AQQLDEFF
-45 SNQSS
+45 STQSS
-50 SVAVQKE
+50 VVATQKE
-57 MQEWREAWQSFHL
+57 MQEWREAWQSFQPN
-70 KKDVWVQ
+70 KDAWVR
-77 ASVNALQQA
+77 ASAQALQQA
-86 ARKPPLGSGES
+86 ARKPLQGSSES
-97 VTLTSAPLTFELL
+97 VVATSAPLTFELL

-119 LASRITLA
+119 LASRMALS
-127 MGETLQPGFDAMR
+127 MGESLQPGFEAMR
-140 LRMQALED
+140 LRMQALEN
-148 HELPPQDMFRAESIC
+148 HELPAQDLFRAETIC
-163 LHLVEQWMA
+163 LHLVEQWLA
-172 CGLERKHLLQVLEP
+172 CGMERKHLLRAMEP
-186 LQNGLALLME
+186 LQNALAPLME
-196 SEYNILHKLL
+196 SEYSILHKLL

-225 SGVST
+225 SGAST
-230 GAMNLG
+230 GGMQLG
-236 AGANSGANSGYGST
+236 SSSAYNSGYASA
-250 AEAGWAHSAI
+250 AEPGWAHSAM
-260 HQYMPAGMGAG
+260 HQYMPAGIGAVP
-271 MQGGMGVPLPP
+271 GVPLPP

-310 QPSVGI
+310 QPAVGI
-316 SGLMPGGAAMPP
+316 SGLMPGTAPAAP

-340 QEQQHMMLTQFN
+340 QEQQHMMLTQLN
-352 TQYPMMAGTAMV
+352 PQYPMVAGTVMA

-392 AGTKGEKATIEVVAL
+392 AETKGEKATIEVVAL

-464 FDASSISGNALEIE
+464 FDASSINGNALEIE

-500 LREFEEFLTKHLTKN
+500 LREFEEFLTKHLTQN
-515 QTTSKITSVAQ
+515 QSTAKITSVAQ

-612 TLLQTL
+612 ALLQTL
-618 REGLELVNVMGD
+618 REGLELVSVTGD
-630 EQAIAIKVLTD
+630 EQSARIKVLTD

-653 IPVERIDAMAKR
+653 IPVERIEAMAKR
-665 LSELEKYISDDGKL
+665 LSELEKYISEDGKL
-679 DDMALSNES
+679 DDLPLSVES
-688 IELMLGVDTAGL
+688 IELMLGVDAADL
-700 HVIPNTDTP
+700 NVIPNTDTP
-709 VEPAMLEWA
+709 VESAMLEWA

-738 QYVWHSR
+738 QYVWRSR

-766 MATYLQAGL
+766 MAAYLQAGL
-775 LTVHDEEALT
+775 LAVHDEEALT

-799 PERLA
+799 PERLQ

>member
-1 MTLSQSSH
+1 M
-9 NAPAAQQQLGWQARL
+9 

-37 AQQLDEFL
+37 AQQLDEFFAT
-45 SNQSS
+45 QSS
-50 SVAVQKE
+50 SVSATHE
-57 MQEWREAWQSFHL
+57 MQDWREVWVGFQSSQNA
-70 KKDVWVQ
+70 WVQ
-77 ASVNALQQA
+77 ASAKALQQA
-86 ARKPPLGSGES
+86 ARKSPTGARES
-97 VTLTSAPLTFELL
+97 SPSSSAPLTFELL

-119 LASRITLA
+119 LASRMALA
-127 MGETLQPGFDAMR
+127 MGETLQPGFEPMR
-140 LRMQALED
+140 LRIQALEAQ
-148 HELPPQDMFRAESIC
+148 ELPSQDMFRAETIC
-163 LHLVEQWMA
+163 LHLIEQWLASGM
-172 CGLERKHLLQVLEP
+172 ERKHLLKAVEP
-186 LQNGLALLME
+186 LQNALAPLME
-196 SEYNILHKLL
+196 SEYGILHKLL
-206 DAKGVSKAADAP
+206 DAKGVSKAQEAP

-225 SGVST
+225 GGPST
-230 GAMNLG
+230 GAMHL
-236 AGANSGANSGYGST
+236 ASGY
-250 AEAGWAHSAI
+250 AGVDDSGWTSSAM
-260 HQYMPAGMGAG
+260 QYMSMPAGG
-271 MQGGMGVPLPP
+271 QGFALPP
-282 GASAGLGM
+282 GSSVGLGM

-310 QPSVGI
+310 QPAVGMTGLV
-316 SGLMPGGAAMPP
+316 SGVPMAP

-334 ALVQAL
+334 ALAQAL
-340 QEQQHMMLTQFN
+340 QEQQMLATQIQTQFPV
-352 TQYPMMAGTAMV
+352 TAGPVMAV
-364 MPAMDY
+364 PAMDY

-377 LVNQVRERSADWKEK
+377 LVNLVRERSADWKEK
-392 AGTKGEKATIEVVAL
+392 AETKGEKATIEVVAL

-464 FDASSISGNALEIE
+464 FDASSINGNALETE

-500 LREFEEFLTKHLTKN
+500 LREFEDFLSKHLAQN
-515 QTTSKITSVAQ
+515 QSTAKITSVAQ

-546 NDMPV
+546 TDMPV

-612 TLLQTL
+612 VLLQTL
-618 REGLELVNVMGD
+618 REGLELISVSGD
-630 EQAIAIKVLTD
+630 EQAAVVKVLTD

-653 IPVERIDAMAKR
+653 IPAERIDAMAKR
-665 LSELEKYISDDGKL
+665 LSELEKYISEDGKL
-679 DDMALSNES
+679 DDLPLSSES
-688 IELMLGVDTAGL
+688 IEMMLGVDTADL
-700 HVIPNTDTP
+700 NVISNTDTP

-718 KTLESGRWF
+718 QSLESGRWF

-738 QYVWHSR
+738 QYVWRSR
-745 RKQLHLFA
+745 RKHLHLFA

-775 LTVHDEEALT
+775 LAVHDAEALT

>member
-1 MTLSQSSH
+1 MALLQSSP
-9 NAPAAQQQLGWQARL
+9 NAPAAQHQLGWQARL
-24 RWVHGICQGLPKV
+24 RWVHGISQGLTKV
-37 AQQLDEFL
+37 AQQLDEFF
-45 SNQSS
+45 STQSS
-50 SVAVQKE
+50 VVATQKE
-57 MQEWREAWQSFHL
+57 MQEWREAWQSFQPN
-70 KKDVWVQ
+70 KDAWVR
-77 ASVNALQQA
+77 ASAQALQQA
-86 ARKPPLGSGES
+86 ARKPLQGSSES
-97 VTLTSAPLTFELL
+97 VVATSAPLTFELL

-119 LASRITLA
+119 LASRMALS
-127 MGETLQPGFDAMR
+127 MGESLQPGFEAMR
-140 LRMQALED
+140 LRMQALEN
-148 HELPPQDMFRAESIC
+148 HELPAQDLFRAETIC
-163 LHLVEQWMA
+163 LHLVEQWLA
-172 CGLERKHLLQVLEP
+172 CGMERKHLLRAMEP
-186 LQNGLALLME
+186 LQNALAPLME
-196 SEYNILHKLL
+196 SEYSTLHKLL

-225 SGVST
+225 SGAST
-230 GAMNLG
+230 GAMQLG
-236 AGANSGANSGYGST
+236 GSSAHNSGYASAG
-250 AEAGWAHSAI
+250 EPGWAHSSM
-260 HQYMPAGMGAG
+260 HQYMPAGIGAVP
-271 MQGGMGVPLPP
+271 GVPLPP

-310 QPSVGI
+310 QPAVGI
-316 SGLMPGGAAMPP
+316 SGLMPGTAPAAP

-340 QEQQHMMLTQFN
+340 QEQQHMMLTQLN
-352 TQYPMMAGTAMV
+352 PQYPMVAGTVMA

-392 AGTKGEKATIEVVAL
+392 AETKGEKATIEVVAL

-464 FDASSISGNALEIE
+464 FDASSINGNALEIE

-500 LREFEEFLTKHLTKN
+500 LREFEEFLTKHLTQN
-515 QTTSKITSVAQ
+515 QSTAKITSVAQ

-612 TLLQTL
+612 ALLQTL
-618 REGLELVNVMGD
+618 REGLELVSVTGD
-630 EQAIAIKVLTD
+630 EQSARIKVLTD

-653 IPVERIDAMAKR
+653 IPVERIEAMAKR
-665 LSELEKYISDDGKL
+665 LSELEKYISEDGKL
-679 DDMALSNES
+679 DDMPLSVES
-688 IELMLGVDTAGL
+688 IELMLGVDAADL
-700 HVIPNTDTP
+700 NVIPNTDTP

-738 QYVWHSR
+738 QYVWRSR

-766 MATYLQAGL
+766 MAAYLQAGL
-775 LTVHDEEALT
+775 LAVHDEEALT

-799 PERLA
+799 PERLQ